1 MIRHCCMSLLPR
13 MTRSLANGRF
23 LVPQLLDKVV
33 REYGPDGKVTWEYRT
48 PETPPECWPFTA
60 IRTSNG
66 RMLVTLTHGNR
77 VVERLLRLHTKAG
90 LELGHFADVVRPA
103 LARPHGWLG
112 GWLDNLP

>member
-1 MIRHCCMSLLPR
+1 MPLGTDCLCPPAPPPHRQVLAALHVLLLEARHQP
-13 MTRSLANGRF
+13 AA
-23 LVPQLLDKVV
+23 
-33 REYGPDGKVTWEYRT
+33 
-48 PETPPECWPFTA
+48 A
-60 IRTSNG
+60 IA
-66 RMLVTLTHGNR
+66 HGNR